1 MKLDEARTI
10 AGALCDLLRPA
21 CERIVIAGSIRREKA
36 EVKDVEI
43 VCLPIARMNLFGE
56 PAGNVLAAEIEAA
69 MAREVHLSWDRRT
82 PRNGERYKR
91 LWWAGWNPSAGIAV
105 DLFIAD
111 RDNYGNTLAIR
122 TGDADFARLLV
133 TDRAHSG
140 MMPSGRAGDGTWQ
153 MWQGG
158 GYLWRIPAG
167 RYVTSNGPPP
177 DGSALVEPERMP
189 CPDEVTFFAALG
201 IDSVPEPRERD
212 AACIARLRKAVA
224 R

>member
-21 CERIVIAGSIRREKA
+21 CEQIVIAGSIRREKA
-36 EVKDVEI
+36 AVKDIEI

-111 RDNYGNTLAIR
+111 RENFGNTLAIR
-122 TGDADFARLLV
+122 TGDADFSRLLV
-133 TDRAHSG
+133 TRRIHGGLMPGG
-140 MMPSGRAGDGTWQ
+140 MQQLDGH
-153 MWQGG
+153 
-158 GYLWRIPAG
+158 LWRIVEYADPAN
-167 RYVTSNGPPP
+167 RPS
-177 DGSALVEPERMP
+177 DERLS
-189 CPDEVTFFAALG
+189 CPDEAAFFAALG
-201 IDSVPEPRERD
+201 IDAVPEPRERD
-212 AACIARLRKAVA
+212 AACIARLRRAPA
-224 R
+224 